1 MAQLNYLF
9 KRLLQM
15 IPVLFFVTVLIF
27 TMIRLIPGDPAR
39 TLLGEMALEEDVQR
53 LRELMGLNKP
63 YTTQYFIWM
72 KGILTGDLGRSL
84 VYKMP
89 VKDMILPRLRITVGL
104 TFLSMIFAVILS
116 FPLGYMAGKH
126 KDKFGDQFIRVT
138 ALAAISM
145 PTFWVGLLLMILFG
159 VKLHWFP
166 VGGWAETPAE
176 QFKAL
181 VLPALTSCLMTTA
194 LLMRN
199 LRNSVVDIS
208 ILDYVDFARSKG
220 ITETRVSTM
229 HILRNALITTV
240 TLLMMRMAWM
250 LGGSVV
256 IETVFSLPGMGKL
269 MIDSIFGR
277 DYAVVQVLV
286 LAFSML
292 VIVMNLITDILYS
305 FLDPRVAL

>member
-1 MAQLNYLF
+1 
-9 KRLLQM
+9 M

-53 LRELMGLNKP
+53 LRELMGLNRP

-116 FPLGYMAGKH
+116 FPLGYMAGKN

-145 PTFWVGLLLMILFG
+145 PSFWVGLLLMILFG

-166 VGGWAETPAE
+166 VGGWGETPAE
-176 QFKAL
+176 QFRSL

-250 LGGSVV
+250 LGGSVI

-286 LAFSML
+286 LAFSLL
-292 VIVMNLITDILYS
+292 VILMNLITDILYS

>member
-1 MAQLNYLF
+1 
-9 KRLLQM
+9 M

-176 QFKAL
+176 
-181 VLPALTSCLMTTA
+181 
-194 LLMRN
+194 
-199 LRNSVVDIS
+199 
-208 ILDYVDFARSKG
+208 
-220 ITETRVSTM
+220 
-229 HILRNALITTV
+229 
-240 TLLMMRMAWM
+240 
-250 LGGSVV
+250 
-256 IETVFSLPGMGKL
+256 
-269 MIDSIFGR
+269 
-277 DYAVVQVLV
+277 
-286 LAFSML
+286 
-292 VIVMNLITDILYS
+292 
-305 FLDPRVAL
+305 

>member
-53 LRELMGLNKP
+53 LRELMGLNRP

-116 FPLGYMAGKH
+116 FPLGYMAGKN

-145 PTFWVGLLLMILFG
+145 PSFWVGLLLMILFG

-166 VGGWAETPAE
+166 VGGWGETPAA
-176 QFKAL
+176 QFRSL

-250 LGGSVV
+250 LGGSVI

-286 LAFSML
+286 LAFSLL
-292 VIVMNLITDILYS
+292 VILMNLITDILYS

>member
-1 MAQLNYLF
+1 
-9 KRLLQM
+9 
-15 IPVLFFVTVLIF
+15 
-27 TMIRLIPGDPAR
+27 
-39 TLLGEMALEEDVQR
+39 
-53 LRELMGLNKP
+53 
-63 YTTQYFIWM
+63 
-72 KGILTGDLGRSL
+72 
-84 VYKMP
+84 
-89 VKDMILPRLRITVGL
+89 
-104 TFLSMIFAVILS
+104 
-116 FPLGYMAGKH
+116 
-126 KDKFGDQFIRVT
+126 
-138 ALAAISM
+138 
-145 PTFWVGLLLMILFG
+145 
-159 VKLHWFP
+159 
-166 VGGWAETPAE
+166 
-176 QFKAL
+176 
-181 VLPALTSCLMTTA
+181 
-194 LLMRN
+194 MRN